1 MRYPVA
7 ATTHRNRKEPMPIPL
22 PYPFLVIPG
31 DGSDPVY
38 IHEAP
43 QELQTKPLLGVAYVT
58 PYIAQKW
65 LHAGQPVFYPVVVL
79 CEADDHQ
86 EMVAGQRFLRE
97 AVAHHENAKPAAV
110 VKLGDPQA
118 TVACSAVAA
127 MRMATQQP
135 ESDDAE
141 AIILSADG
149 VVLGGAAELY
159 ELRKPKVMLVLII
172 EPAPGSESIA
182 AAPFN

>member
-1 MRYPVA
+1 MPV
-7 ATTHRNRKEPMPIPL
+7 PL
-22 PYPFLVIPG
+22 PYPFLVIPP

-43 QELQTKPLLGVAYVT
+43 KEVQTHPMLGVAYVT

-65 LHAGQPVFYPVVVL
+65 LHAGTPVFYPVVVL
-79 CEADDHQ
+79 CESDDGTQ
-86 EMVAGQRFLRE
+86 EMVAGQAVLRA
-97 AVAHHENAKPAAV
+97 AVAHSANAKPAAV

-118 TVACSAVAA
+118 TTACGAVAA
-127 MRMATQQP
+127 MRIATNQP

-141 AIILSADG
+141 AVILSSDG
-149 VVLGGAAELY
+149 GIVLGGAEALY
-159 ELRKPKVMLVLII
+159 ELRQPKVMLVLII
-172 EPAPGSESIA
+172 DQPEGSEAVA

>member
-1 MRYPVA
+1 M
-7 ATTHRNRKEPMPIPL
+7 IPL

-65 LHAGQPVFYPVVVL
+65 LHAGTPVFYPVVVL
-79 CEADDHQ
+79 CEGDDGTQ
-86 EMVAGQRFLRE
+86 EMVAGQAVLRA
-97 AVAHHENAKPAAV
+97 AVAHSANAKPAAV

-118 TVACSAVAA
+118 TTACGAVAA
-127 MRMATQQP
+127 MRIATNQP

-141 AIILSADG
+141 AVILSAGDG
-149 VVLGGAAELY
+149 TVLGGAEALY
-159 ELRKPKVMLVLII
+159 ELRQPKVMLVLII
-172 EPAPGSESIA
+172 ESDPGNDDIA